1 MNKLAIIGNGF
12 DLAHGLKTSYEDF
25 ILWHFFECYKK
36 NRNNPNENDLI
47 KINGNAEYSDLK
59 SFKSISHFKELITPN
74 YFKIDFTYS
83 FVKEIIKEIEYSWV
97 DIEKEYFLFLKSNLK
112 YHMTNNIDKVDDMKN
127 FVNLNI
133 CVDKIKIKLQEY
145 LSTLEKP
152 AINND
157 IKTYLNWFT
166 KHSVEFNPNVDKI
179 VFLNFNYTSTIEI
192 YLSMISNLQISV
204 NYIHGKLNDNYNP
217 IIFGYGDETDDN
229 YEKIEKLNNN
239 ELLNH
244 MKSFAYLKTS
254 NYRDLF
260 NFLDSSDFDVH
271 ILGHSCGLSD
281 RLLFTHIFE
290 HNNLNSVK
298 IYYYQKSEIE
308 NDFFEKTQNISRYFR
323 LDSKHR
329 MRTKVV
335 PFNESKPLTT
345 FTKLN

>member
-1 MNKLAIIGNGF
+1 
-12 DLAHGLKTSYEDF
+12 
-25 ILWHFFECYKK
+25 
-36 NRNNPNENDLI
+36 
-47 KINGNAEYSDLK
+47 
-59 SFKSISHFKELITPN
+59 
-74 YFKIDFTYS
+74 
-83 FVKEIIKEIEYSWV
+83 
-97 DIEKEYFLFLKSNLK
+97 
-112 YHMTNNIDKVDDMKN
+112 
-127 FVNLNI
+127 
-133 CVDKIKIKLQEY
+133 
-145 LSTLEKP
+145 
-152 AINND
+152 
-157 IKTYLNWFT
+157 
-166 KHSVEFNPNVDKI
+166 
-179 VFLNFNYTSTIEI
+179 
-192 YLSMISNLQISV
+192 MISNLQISV

-345 FTKLN
+345 FTKQN